1 MLDHIEQNI
10 SVTLRNAARCIQHSI
25 INTRRHLPWPPTL
38 QDILDNEPNINND
51 LYNGL
56 CLIIHPDARLND
68 NGRVNLAP
76 SKASKVSQIC
86 QDLQVL
92 LLNAQPSLDQVL
104 LSLTM
109 HAKQVQ
115 VL

>member
-1 MLDHIEQNI
+1 MYPAL
-10 SVTLRNAARCIQHSI
+10 I
-25 INTRRHLPWPPTL
+25 INTRRHLPWPPTP

-86 QDLQVL
+86 QDLQAL
-92 LLNAQPSLDQVL
+92 LFNAQPSLK
-104 LSLTM
+104 LSSLRTNGLYGPRSSIQIFPQM
-109 HAKQVQ
+109 
-115 VL
+115 